1 MAAHWTFL
9 VYMAGNNSLTEA
21 ASDDLGEMRKVGSSD
36 AVKVLA
42 FVKQESGPA
51 RHIVVGTSEAT
62 DVVEALAG
70 DVDSGNPQTVVD
82 FVRWG
87 VAKAPAE
94 KYALVLWNHGGGW
107 EPDDFEQLY
116 SEVRRDA
123 AARLDTR
130 ETSRLRA
137 SPLARAF
144 FTTTVKKVLGQPTAG
159 ERAICSDDGSG
170 HSLDTIEL
178 GKLLKLVGQAIGH
191 PLDLLGMDA
200 CLMSTLEVAFEAA
213 PYATVVVGSEEPEPN
228 AGWCYDQILAD
239 LAATPTMD
247 PAALAKVV
255 VDRYVASYKDSPGDW
270 PVTQC
275 ALATAQLEQG
285 AAALDRLGN
294 ALRTQVRQDYR
305 PVQRAQAKGILQDAT
320 DLSLVDLARFCAS
333 LLTAANLQDELRA
346 ATTAAQ
352 AAVTAQPVVLAEG
365 HLGPTTE
372 GYGGVSVYFPAPTES
387 VSKYYRDLRFA
398 KQHRWDEFL
407 RSYQRAVRGT

>member
-1 MAAHWTFL
+1 MVAHWTFL

-144 FTTTVKKVLGQPTAG
+144 FTTTV
-159 ERAICSDDGSG
+159 
-170 HSLDTIEL
+170 
-178 GKLLKLVGQAIGH
+178 
-191 PLDLLGMDA
+191 
-200 CLMSTLEVAFEAA
+200 
-213 PYATVVVGSEEPEPN
+213 
-228 AGWCYDQILAD
+228 
-239 LAATPTMD
+239 
-247 PAALAKVV
+247 
-255 VDRYVASYKDSPGDW
+255 
-270 PVTQC
+270 
-275 ALATAQLEQG
+275 
-285 AAALDRLGN
+285 
-294 ALRTQVRQDYR
+294 
-305 PVQRAQAKGILQDAT
+305 
-320 DLSLVDLARFCAS
+320 
-333 LLTAANLQDELRA
+333 
-346 ATTAAQ
+346 
-352 AAVTAQPVVLAEG
+352 
-365 HLGPTTE
+365 
-372 GYGGVSVYFPAPTES
+372 
-387 VSKYYRDLRFA
+387 
-398 KQHRWDEFL
+398 
-407 RSYQRAVRGT
+407 